1 MDTILATA
9 VVIVHASTAFL
20 AIALG
25 PVNMIRRRRDAL
37 HRLIGRTWVG
47 LIYTTCL
54 SGLLIT
60 EHGIT
65 LFHALAL
72 FTIGT
77 VTLGLWRIRR
87 GDPVNHAAHM
97 IGSYIGLL
105 VAFGF
110 AAFLPARLIQQTA
123 TDDPLGLTVYALV
136 LVAALSG
143 WVLLLRRLTSRAA
156 KQPAASSSPSH
167 RLDRARPRLTT
178 SESSPP

>member
-1 MDTILATA
+1 MDTILATV
-9 VVIVHASTAFL
+9 VVIVHASAAFL

-25 PVNMIRRRRDAL
+25 PVNMIRRRRDTF

-47 LIYTTCL
+47 LMYATSL
-54 SGLLIT
+54 SGLFIT
-60 EHGIT
+60 EHGFT

-77 VTLGLWRIRR
+77 VTLAIWRIRH
-87 GDPVNHAAHM
+87 GDPIGHAANM

-105 VAFGF
+105 IAFGF
-110 AAFLPARLIQQTA
+110 AALLPARLIQQTA
-123 TDDPLGLTVYALV
+123 ADDPLGLTVYALA
-136 LVAALSG
+136 LLAALSG

-156 KQPAASSSPSH
+156 KQPAAPSSPSH
-167 RLDRARPRLTT
+167 PLDRARPRLTT